1 MITITVE
8 HKYCG
13 MIARL
18 EGESIAN
25 IYKAYGLSYQVWK
38 VKEIENNA

>member
-13 MIARL
+13 IVARL

-25 IYKAYGLSYQVWK
+25 IYKAYGLSNQVWI
-38 VKEIENNA
+38 VKEIEKD

>member
-25 IYKAYGLSYQVWK
+25 IYKAYGLSHQVWI
-38 VKEIENNA
+38 VKEIEKD